1 MTYRPDWP
9 PSQYSSQPHG
19 LETERRLTRLE
30 VTSEGY
36 GETLEEIGETVE
48 THADKHQEQ
57 AVWNR
62 GFTVALAG
70 LGAGLAHAKAP
81 EIVGLLLTLLARLK
95 P

>member
-1 MTYRPDWP
+1 MSYHPDWP
-9 PSQYSSQPHG
+9 PSPYTSQPHG

-30 VTSEGY
+30 VTTEGH
-36 GETLEEIGETVE
+36 GESLEEIGETVE
-48 THADKHQEQ
+48 THTDKHQEQ

-81 EIVGLLLTLLARLK
+81 EIVELLLALSRA
-95 P
+95 